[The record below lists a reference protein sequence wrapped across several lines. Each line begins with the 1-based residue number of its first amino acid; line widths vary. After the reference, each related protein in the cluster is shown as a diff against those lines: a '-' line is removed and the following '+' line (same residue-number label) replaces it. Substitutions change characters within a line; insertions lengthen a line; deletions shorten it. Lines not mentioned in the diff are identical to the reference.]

1 MRHSISI
8 FRGIAVLT
16 AAVSMASAVQAADL
30 SFSMPTK
37 GVFGFSGY
45 DMAGLDF
52 ALASDASSD
61 FDVSGDDEAMTDF
74 DVVTSST
81 LSARKLQAATA
92 ALKSWMHPEVAEA
105 WAAGWR
111 GQNSRITVVDDFRS
125 ATRSVGNFGTGN
137 RNLHHGDWT
146 LMQAKMIAPRA
157 ATVKHDFTNKR
168 AVGLKGNA
176 LDVINLSYG
185 MMGPAGFAGV
195 IWDAREN
202 SIISHATTGKAVV
215 VKAAGNDAVA
225 VNTATGAGTF
235 DYLNLD
241 LTGTKA
247 IFVGALSANGTVDQ
261 KAVMASYSN
270 FAGADAAVQDRFI
283 VAGVE
288 GHKTGLYGTSFAA
301 PVVSGYAALLGSK
314 FRGAQ
319 PNMIADRLIET
330 ARTDTILGYDK
341 SIHGMGE
348 ASIGRAIAPASIR

>member
-1 MRHSISI
+1 MRHSM
-8 FRGIAVLT
+8 FRGIAALT

-30 SFSMPTK
+30 SFSMPSEE
-37 GVFGFSGY
+37 VSGF
-45 DMAGLDF
+45 DITDLDF
-52 ALASDASSD
+52 SLASDAPSDLDFSSD
-61 FDVSGDDEAMTDF
+61 DDAVADF
-74 DVVTSST
+74 DAVTSAT
-81 LSARKLQAATA
+81 LSAKKLKAATA
-92 ALKSWMHPEVAEA
+92 ALKSWMHPEVAGA

-125 ATRSVGNFGTGN
+125 ATRHVGNFGTGN
-137 RNLHHGDWT
+137 KRLRHGDWT
-146 LMQAKMIAPRA
+146 LMQSKMIATRA

-185 MMGPAGFAGV
+185 MMGPAGFSGV

-288 GHKTGLYGTSFAA
+288 GDKTGLYGTSFAA
-301 PVVSGYAALLGSK
+301 PVISGYAALLGSK
-314 FRGAQ
+314 FRGT
-319 PNMIADRLIET
+319 PPDMIADRLIDT
-330 ARTDTILGYDK
+330 ARTDTIQGYDK
-341 SIHGMGE
+341 AVHGMGE